1 MINEL
6 TALFRLAGSK
16 LLNIVLWPGDW
27 LLAHLAE
34 LVPGV
39 AETLA
44 LSSGNSPLLFAVSLL
59 AWLILFFVLRGI
71 VRFLHNTFRIF
82 ERIRRFARFRLSM
95 ALMFGRRRIDRLSD
109 AFRMWGQ
116 TEEPETPHVVFEDRD
131 VTVLDA
137 IIARGPG
144 FTLSA
149 PELTE
154 QLELRPSQVQRSM
167 EKLHDSSLLQ
177 SVIGSTDG
185 YDNYRV
191 TPIGEAFM
199 QSWLRQTAPGQI
211 VRPKRRTI
219 EIEEN
224 FIPDGLHLK
233 G

>member
-6 TALFRLAGSK
+6 TTLIRLAGSK
-16 LLNIVLWPGDW
+16 LLNIVSWPGDW

-34 LVPGV
+34 LVPGI
-39 AETLA
+39 AKTLA

-59 AWLILFFVLRGI
+59 VWLILFLALRGI

-82 ERIRRFARFRLSM
+82 ERIRHFTRFRLSM
-95 ALMFGRRRIDRLSD
+95 ALMFGRRRMNRLSG
-109 AFRMWGQ
+109 AFRMWGH
-116 TEEPETPHVVFEDRD
+116 TEEPETPHVAFEDRD
-131 VTVLDA
+131 ITVLDA

-154 QLELRPSQVQRSM
+154 QLELRPSQVQRSL
-167 EKLHDSSLLQ
+167 EKLRDSSLLQ

-185 YDNYRV
+185 FDNYRI

-211 VRPKRRTI
+211 ARPRRQAI
-219 EIEEN
+219 AVEDS